1 MRLVRWD
8 YNRLLGRT
16 QSCWNEDL
24 EEFFHTVC
32 SHLTNFNKSP
42 LCLRALRGRPPRNGA
57 NSRCQASYKWGEKWF
72 GWNLTNQTSSYDPA
86 LNQVLWW
93 MNLAS
98 FPSPASFLLLAVPY
112 ILQVTKS
119 WLGPRNEAK
128 INFSVCS
135 RPKTNPVQITA
146 VLLGRY
152 TFIIRAIWEQD
163 YSEQI
168 LKSYF

>member
-1 MRLVRWD
+1 MSQYMLLGSQTTEFTCGNIYPFCPLHRTTFISFGFPIVHYSRKPHPSQMRLVRWD

-57 NSRCQASYKWGEKWF
+57 NSRCQASYKWGVKWF
-72 GWNLTNQTSSYDPA
+72 GWNLTNWTGSYDPA

-98 FPSPASFLLLAVPY
+98 FPRPASFLLL
-112 ILQVTKS
+112 
-119 WLGPRNEAK
+119 
-128 INFSVCS
+128 
-135 RPKTNPVQITA
+135 
-146 VLLGRY
+146 
-152 TFIIRAIWEQD
+152 
-163 YSEQI
+163 
-168 LKSYF
+168 